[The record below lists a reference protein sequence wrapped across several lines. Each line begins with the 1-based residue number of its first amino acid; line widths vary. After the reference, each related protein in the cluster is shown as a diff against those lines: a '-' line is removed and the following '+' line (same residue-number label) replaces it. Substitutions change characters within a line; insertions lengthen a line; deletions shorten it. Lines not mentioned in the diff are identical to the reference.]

1 MLSMRRQLAGTVS
14 VMSRRY
20 TDDDD
25 GDGGDGSA
33 DARRRS
39 PFTSVGCTPVPADN
53 TKH

>member
-1 MLSMRRQLAGTVS
+1 MRRQLAGTVS

-25 GDGGDGSA
+25 GDGSA
-33 DARRRS
+33 DACRRS
-39 PFTSVGCTPVPADN
+39 PFTSVGCTPAPADN